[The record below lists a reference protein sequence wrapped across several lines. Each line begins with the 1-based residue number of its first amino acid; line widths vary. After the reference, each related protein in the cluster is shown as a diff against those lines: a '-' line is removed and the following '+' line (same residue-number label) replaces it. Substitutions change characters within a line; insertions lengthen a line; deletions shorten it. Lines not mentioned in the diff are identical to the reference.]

1 MPTDLHLFT
10 HEFAPFRGGI
20 ASYCHE
26 WASAASQQ
34 IPSVTVHAPSDARAP
49 IERPTYCL
57 VTHPYSRSHGWL
69 NLFRSRRALQTCLQA
84 APQAT
89 YLLAEP
95 GSILSYGLL
104 AKQLPTAELYICLHG
119 SEVLRWRSPSL
130 ARHWALAS
138 MRAAKKIL
146 TVSEP
151 IADLCRQS
159 FPQFADKVQA
169 VNNALPDAT
178 RTDCLRAQ
186 SAESAAKHSTPS
198 IERNPTLHL
207 LSVGRI
213 HPRKGFHHVL
223 EALSRLNPDKRAR
236 IHYTIAGATGK
247 HRAYLTKLKNTAA
260 HHGIQLEL
268 QLDCTPEALHACY
281 QKAEVF
287 ALTSIRYRNSIEGFG
302 LVYLE
307 AAAHGLPAIAYDHGG
322 VRAAIRDGETGW
334 LIPAG
339 DTQRLASK
347 IAELTDQPAR
357 VRRMGQ
363 EAYKQALQR
372 TWSDVVT
379 ESLSQLP

>member
-1 MPTDLHLFT
+1 
-10 HEFAPFRGGI
+10 
-20 ASYCHE
+20 
-26 WASAASQQ
+26 
-34 IPSVTVHAPSDARAP
+34 
-49 IERPTYCL
+49 
-57 VTHPYSRSHGWL
+57 
-69 NLFRSRRALQTCLQA
+69 
-84 APQAT
+84 
-89 YLLAEP
+89 
-95 GSILSYGLL
+95 
-104 AKQLPTAELYICLHG
+104 
-119 SEVLRWRSPSL
+119 
-130 ARHWALAS
+130 

-151 IADLCRQS
+151 IAELCRQS

-186 SAESAAKHSTPS
+186 SVENAANQANPAIAS
-198 IERNPTLHL
+198 NPTLHL

-213 HPRKGFHHVL
+213 HPRKGFHHIL

-247 HRAYLTKLKNTAA
+247 HRTYLTKLKNTAA

-281 QKAEVF
+281 QKAELF

-363 EAYKQALQR
+363 GAYKQALQR